1 MVRCCSGT
9 YTVFFFCRKF
19 VNANFMK
26 RIKSRR
32 SIERLIHFI
41 DRQGLVPIFILM
53 CFPFTP
59 NTLVN
64 FVASFSHIRGK
75 YYFIIL
81 LISKL
86 ISITFLAIM
95 GKSVTSFF
103 THPVRAIM
111 VLIVTIALWFVGKKV
126 EGYFMGSDKE

>member
-1 MVRCCSGT
+1 
-9 YTVFFFCRKF
+9 
-19 VNANFMK
+19 
-26 RIKSRR
+26 
-32 SIERLIHFI
+32 
-41 DRQGLVPIFILM
+41 M

-86 ISITFLAIM
+86 ISITFWRLWEKCNLI
-95 GKSVTSFF
+95 F